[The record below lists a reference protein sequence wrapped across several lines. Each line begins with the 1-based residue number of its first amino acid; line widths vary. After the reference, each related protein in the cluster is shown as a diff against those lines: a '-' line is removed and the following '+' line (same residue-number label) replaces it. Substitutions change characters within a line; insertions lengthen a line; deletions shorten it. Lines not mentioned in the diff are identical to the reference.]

1 MKLVARIL
9 KIISIVLFILL
20 TILFIIS
27 LLIQNRVGT
36 IVLHT
41 VNNSLATKIETG
53 SYRLSLIKK
62 FPRASVELKDV
73 FVRSSPGISPAAF
86 RGTSTDTLLKAES
99 ASIDLRMSDLVRG
112 VYTFTSI
119 SVRNGSLNL
128 YTDEKGIT
136 NYDLSAG
143 RDTAGSGGTNINL
156 NRIMLHNVRFLYNDL
171 RAGLLIKGKFTDARF
186 KSRIRNENID
196 FSGVSGTEIDLF
208 RLKGINISHT
218 VPMNIDIGLNKNIK
232 GTFFR
237 KTTFGIGDWKFIM
250 NGFVA
255 SDNYID
261 LTVAGENIDISG
273 IPELLPEQYKKAAAD
288 FIPSG
293 SLKFE
298 SSVKGKSSRT
308 EDPHYDIKASLDN
321 ARIASKRSDLKVER
335 ISFGASYSNGS
346 GNSRATSTLDIGG
359 FSARFGSTDYSGSF
373 LLTDF
378 TNPRAELE
386 FRGKVLPAEIVEF
399 LNLKNIGRAS
409 GSIDVDLNFRGYP
422 GKKKSFQFRDVF
434 NLNSQSKLAFNAVG
448 FEIKNRNAE
457 VKEANGTIVL
467 KETSSTGNLSLLLNN
482 QKISM
487 SGTLD
492 NLPGWLAGNPVILKG
507 SATVEAGALK
517 PESFMSDGEKD
528 VETAG
533 KDVRAIRL
541 PADVMIGIG
550 FRVDTLEYKKFHADN
565 LSGNLSIAPR
575 SLNFTDLKLNSQKG
589 KISGNGVVAQNSNK
603 SFIGK
608 GNFVVENI
616 DVNEAFTTF
625 NNFGQDFIKAEN
637 LAGSL
642 SGSISLLLPADSLM
656 NPDIRSITAEGRYSI
671 SDGALVSFD
680 PVKALSRF
688 ISLTELENIKFQ
700 KLENDFFIRNN
711 VFYIPQMDIRS
722 SAADLSV
729 NGQHSF
735 DNDYEYHVRMLLSE
749 ILSKKARSNK
759 KLSDEFGEIEDDGLG
774 RTSVFLLIQGKG
786 EKVDVSY
793 DMKAQ
798 GTQIRENLKKE
809 KQTLKTIINEEY
821 GLYRDTEPAV
831 RTPKRRFRISWD
843 GSTDTTT
850 VVPVKE
856 EETKENFLNRLF
868 KKN

>member
-9 KIISIVLFILL
+9 KIISIVLLILL

-27 LLIQNRVGT
+27 LLLQNRVGNL
-36 IVLHT
+36 VLHT

-53 SYRLSLIKK
+53 SYRLSLIRK
-62 FPRASVELKDV
+62 FPKASVELKDV
-73 FVRSSPGISPAAF
+73 FVNSSPGLPPAAF
-86 RGTSTDTLLKAES
+86 RGTNTDTLLKAES
-99 ASIDLRMSDLVRG
+99 ASIDFRMSDLIRG

-119 SVRNGSLNL
+119 SVRDGSLNL
-128 YTDEKGIT
+128 YTDEMGRT

-143 RDTAGSGGTNINL
+143 SDTAGSKGININL
-156 NRIMLHNVRFLYNDL
+156 NRIILQNVKFLYKDL
-171 RAGLLIKGKFTDARF
+171 RAGLLIKGKFRDSRF
-186 KSRIRNENID
+186 KSKIRNENID
-196 FSGVSGTEIDLF
+196 FNGVSETDIDLF
-208 RLKGINISHT
+208 SLKKINITHT
-218 VPMNIDIGLNKNIK
+218 VPMNIDIGLNKNNK

-237 KTTFGIGDWKFIM
+237 KTTFGIGDWNFILD
-250 NGFVA
+250 GFVA

-261 LTVAGENIDISG
+261 LTVNGDNIDISG
-273 IPELLPEQYKKAAAD
+273 IPEILPEQYKKAASD

-293 SLKFE
+293 RLKFE
-298 SSVKGKSSRT
+298 STIKGKSTRT

-321 ARIASKRSDLKVER
+321 ARIASKRSDLEVER
-335 ISFGASYSNGS
+335 ISFEASYSNGS

-373 LLTDF
+373 LLSDF
-378 TNPRAELE
+378 TNPRAELQ
-386 FRGKVLPAEIVEF
+386 FRGRVLPAEIAEF

-409 GSIDVDLNFRGYP
+409 GSIDLDLNFKGNP
-422 GKKKSFQFRDVF
+422 GKKKSFRFRDVF
-434 NLNSQSKLAFNAVG
+434 NLNSQSKLSFNSVG
-448 FEIKNRNAE
+448 FEIKNRKTE
-457 VKEANGTIVL
+457 VKEANGIIVL
-467 KETSSTGNLSLLLNN
+467 KETSSEGNLSLMLNN
-482 QKISM
+482 QKLSM

-492 NLPGWLAGNPVILKG
+492 NLPGWLAGNAVILKG
-507 SATVEAGALK
+507 NATFEAGSLE
-517 PESFMSDGEKD
+517 PESLMPESEK
-528 VETAG
+528 EEEQAGTA
-533 KDVRAIRL
+533 VRAIRL
-541 PADVMIGIG
+541 PGDVMVGVD
-550 FRVDTLEYKKFHADN
+550 FRIDTLTYKRFNAGSI
-565 LSGNLSIAPR
+565 SGNLGIAPR
-575 SLNFTDLKLNSQKG
+575 SLNFTNVRFISQKG
-589 KISGNGVVAQNSNK
+589 IISGNGVVAQNSNK

-608 GNFVVENI
+608 GKFVVENI
-616 DVNEAFTTF
+616 DVNEAFITF

-642 SGSISLLLPADSLM
+642 SGSITLLLPADSLM
-656 NPDIRSITAEGRYSI
+656 NPDIRSIAAEGRYSI

-700 KLENDFFIRNN
+700 KMENDFFIRNN

-759 KLSDEFGEIEDDGLG
+759 KLSDEFGEVEDDGLG

-786 EKVDVSY
+786 EEVDVSY
-793 DMKAQ
+793 DMKAH
-798 GTQIRENLKKE
+798 GNQIRENLKKE

-821 GLYRDTEPAV
+821 GLYRNTEPAV

-843 GSTDTTT
+843 GSADTTA
-850 VVPVKE
+850 VVPDEE
-856 EETKENFLNRLF
+856 EETKENFLDRLF